1 MRVANP
7 IGKKGEDEAVKY
19 LQKKGYKILERNFQ
33 GRQGEIDIIAVE
45 PGLGS
50 KQISSLPSSTS
61 LRYPNGCS
69 GEKEQTL
76 VFIEVK
82 TRRSYQYGTPAESIR
97 HAKIANILIT
107 AGYYVATHKNLPEA
121 QRVDAIAVTMDG
133 NEEVTEI
140 EQIENISGF

>member
-1 MRVANP
+1 MKVANP
-7 IGKKGEDEAVKY
+7 IGKKGEDEAVEY

-33 GRQGEIDIIAVE
+33 GRQGEIDIIAID
-45 PGLGS
+45 PG
-50 KQISSLPSSTS
+50 SSPST
-61 LRYPNGCS
+61 LRQLADRS
-69 GEKEQTL
+69 GKNEQTL

-97 HAKIANILIT
+97 HAKIASILTT
-107 AGYYVATHKNLPEA
+107 AGFYVARHKHLPEL
-121 QRVDAIAVTMDG
+121 QRVDAIAVTMDE

>member
-1 MRVANP
+1 MIVRNP
-7 IGKKGEDEAVKY
+7 IGKKGEDEAIKY

-45 PGLGS
+45 HKPNPSTYIIRPG
-50 KQISSLPSSTS
+50 K
-61 LRYPNGCS
+61 N
-69 GEKEQTL
+69 EQTL
-76 VFIEVK
+76 VFFEVK

-97 HAKIANILIT
+97 HAKIASILTT

-121 QRVDAIAVTMDG
+121 QRVDAIAVTMNE
-133 NEEVTEI
+133 NEEVTGI